1 MQVEGWDMAYVLAS
15 AWIASMCDRH
25 LLTQVEVQ
33 TVACQSD
40 HLSKYCR
47 HPHTV
52 YSDPRKIGKNWPEKR
67 IRKERERGRDVMRM
81 HVERDQWL
89 SVVVWS
95 TGSSQIQ
102 GARWLQSQTAV
113 T

>member
-1 MQVEGWDMAYVLAS
+1 
-15 AWIASMCDRH
+15 MCDRH

-52 YSDPRKIGKNWPEKR
+52 YSDPRKFGKNWPEKR
-67 IRKERERGRDVMRM
+67 IRRKREREVMRM
-81 HVERDQWL
+81 LACWARSVALSRSLERRLLSFLRSKEHVGCRVELPSHDTDL
-89 SVVVWS
+89 
-95 TGSSQIQ
+95 
-102 GARWLQSQTAV
+102 
-113 T
+113 